1 MPKNFDMILPGE
13 RQSNSG
19 WAEYSAFR
27 LAALSLQ
34 ITVTLFKGADMLSRS
49 MLLAAILTVSGCAVG
64 QTAKPA
70 NLSAV
75 DADRTDLTWHGLS
88 IDKLEDMDL
97 YNSAGKKIG
106 EVEDVLADGSGQLS
120 AVGVGFGGPLGADD
134 DTEVTEVVV
143 PLDRLRLSQDGHLT
157 GDLSE
162 SDLAQLP
169 EWDN

>member
-1 MPKNFDMILPGE
+1 MSLWPDTVAAPQHGARESCFG
-13 RQSNSG
+13 SG
-19 WAEYSAFR
+19 VY
-27 LAALSLQ
+27 
-34 ITVTLFKGADMLSRS
+34 GH
-49 MLLAAILTVSGCAVG
+49 GG
-64 QTAKPA
+64 
-70 NLSAV
+70 
-75 DADRTDLTWHGLS
+75 GLS
-88 IDKLEDMDL
+88 S
-97 YNSAGKKIG
+97 Y
-106 EVEDVLADGSGQLS
+106 DGSGQLS